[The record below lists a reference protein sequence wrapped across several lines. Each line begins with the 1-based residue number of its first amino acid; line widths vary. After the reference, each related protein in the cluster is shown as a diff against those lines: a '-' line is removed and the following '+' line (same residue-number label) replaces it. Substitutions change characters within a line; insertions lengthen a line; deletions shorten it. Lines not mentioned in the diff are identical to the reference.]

1 MQTYPLLPPLK
12 DDGAG
17 LAILPNKG
25 TWQEVSP
32 VALKNIAENLKI
44 TKVDAKYTDID
55 SIPSMWARPLLFQ
68 IALYDTDHPMHDCI
82 VGEWRGLL
90 AMLAL
95 KERRNIPLT
104 TKLITIPPADDGNT
118 SEFLRALRKLMPE
131 QTLDVKT
138 TWDRLYLIM
147 FDGKPIG
154 ITSPTTLVC
163 TSIDYIKYISVSK
176 VPWFNPP
183 FLNDPIPKLDADEK
197 GSVAGWLD
205 AFYKNDIIP
214 LPDSTINININ
225 IKGNLAAQVLNFTT
239 DLGGIPEGLPELSN
253 NPLNMAVGFFAGMN
267 FPIAPKEY
275 FTEKLFV
282 INQSNAFLES
292 NILSPT
298 GSTNLKLNGAD
309 VTPILPIK
317 KEMLKEYNVN
327 ELKKR
332 ISFATT
338 PNGIKVD
345 LQLPSPGDGKD
356 ILISKE
362 YVKKD
367 DGDDKL
373 FRNPEIV
380 EIEPLPVLEVWPNF
394 NTSDWMTYFTYF
406 TKAGQNTFYAKPILE
421 KDGSL
426 DSRSLEE
433 NTEIAKT
440 SAFPQAMFC
449 TYKDH
454 QAIDSEE
461 AGILLISPKDAPQ
474 GVTTW
479 DIGIDFGT
487 SGTTVYKQDPTIN
500 KLEPI
505 SFENRLFQITNSPQ
519 SSRTEVYRQFFSSR
533 LEKTPFF
540 SLFQQHPD
548 SRKKSQSGERLEPLL
563 DGRIYFVENYKLE
576 ENVVSNLKW
585 SPDPEDRI
593 RTQAFIE
600 QICLQC
606 AAEAMHNEV
615 NLINWHFSYPLA
627 FSQKD
632 KAAFNTICNNATNTC
647 EEKTGIQ
654 NGTVTFES
662 ESIAT
667 AKFFA
672 GQFGGFADGAVCI
685 DIGGETSDI
694 SIWQDNTLCWQT
706 SIRFAGRTIFLDL
719 LRHNPEFLENFQV
732 DAAEIQT
739 LKDSAKS
746 EKFYSQADTWIN
758 AWINNS
764 TDGLKNKFAIYGG
777 NIEGTSFIPLIA
789 LGISGLLYYVGLLI
803 KHLVE
808 NRGFKPTMPNVYI
821 GGNGARIL
829 HWLANGDFTL
839 NPENSK
845 FLKEIILFASGFDRD
860 SIFDLQIT
868 PEPKHEAAAGLID
881 DRTRLVITTENYGIL
896 AGEDFEDFS
905 WTTILTAESL
915 GNLLRLENS
924 PEQSGN
930 KLFQIENF
938 IKIFNEGLGKELGKP
953 INLDPKFKKNLT
965 SDVND
970 WLQDLVMQPDDGRIV
985 EPIFIKVLGKL
996 LERKIQEWN

>member
-1 MQTYPLLPPLK
+1 MLTFPLLPPLK

-17 LAILPNKG
+17 LTILPKKG
-25 TWQEVSP
+25 SWQEVSA
-32 VALKNIAENLKI
+32 VALKNIAENLNV

-68 IALYDTDHPMHDCI
+68 ISLYDTDHPMHDCI

-95 KERRNIPLT
+95 KERRNFPLT
-104 TKLITIPPADDGNT
+104 TKLITIPPADDDNT
-118 SEFLRALRKLMPE
+118 SEFLRALRKLMPK
-131 QTLDVKT
+131 QTLDVNT
-138 TWDRLYLIM
+138 TWDNLYLIM
-147 FDGKPIG
+147 YDDKPIG

-163 TSIDYIKYISVSK
+163 TSIDYTEYISVLD
-176 VPWFNPP
+176 VPWYNPP
-183 FLNDPIPKLDADEK
+183 FIEDPISALNPAEK
-197 GSVAGWLD
+197 SAVAGWLD
-205 AFYKNDIIP
+205 AFYKKYIIP
-214 LPDSTINININ
+214 LPEFPESNT
-225 IKGNLAAQVLNFTT
+225 KGNLAAQVLNFTAA
-239 DLGGIPEGLPELSN
+239 LGGIPAALPALSN
-253 NPLNMAVGFFAGMN
+253 NSLNMAVGFFAGMN

-282 INQSNAFLES
+282 INQQTAFIKE
-292 NILSPT
+292 NILSPK
-298 GSTNLKLNGAD
+298 GSTNLKLNGDD
-309 VTPILPIK
+309 VTPILPIR
-317 KEMLKEYNVN
+317 KEMLNEFSVN
-327 ELKKR
+327 DLQKR
-332 ISFATT
+332 ISFITT

-345 LQLPSPGDGKD
+345 LLYPSPGDGKN

-362 YVKKD
+362 YVKQND
-367 DGDDKL
+367 DDDML
-373 FRNPEIV
+373 FNNPEII
-380 EIEPLPVLEVWPNF
+380 EIEHLPVLEVWPNF
-394 NTSDWMTYFTYF
+394 NTSDWKTYFTYF
-406 TKAGQNTFYAKPILE
+406 TKAGQNTFDAKPILE

-440 SAFPQAMFC
+440 SAFPQAMIC

-461 AGILLISPKDAPQ
+461 AGILLISPKYAPQ

-479 DIGIDFGT
+479 NIGIDFGT

-505 SFENRLFQITNSPQ
+505 SFENRLFQITNSPPR
-519 SSRTEVYRQFFSSR
+519 SRTEVYQQFFSSR

-548 SRKKSQSGERLEPLL
+548 SRKKSQSGQRLEPML
-563 DGRIYFVENYKLE
+563 DGRIYFVENYKLK

-593 RTQAFIE
+593 RTQTFIE

-606 AAEAMHNEV
+606 AAEAIHNEV

-654 NGTVTFES
+654 NETVTFES

-667 AKFFA
+667 AKYFA
-672 GQFGGFADGAVCI
+672 GKFGGFADGAVCI

-694 SIWQDNTLCWQT
+694 SIWQGNTLCWQT
-706 SIRFAGRTIFLDL
+706 SIRFAGRHIFLDL
-719 LRHNPEFLENFQV
+719 LRHKPEFLKNFKVSDGDIEMLQNV
-732 DAAEIQT
+732 
-739 LKDSAKS
+739 AKS
-746 EKFYSQADTWIN
+746 NEFYSQADTWIN

-764 TDGLKNKFAIYGG
+764 KDGLKDILAIFGG
-777 NIEGTSFIPLIA
+777 KIDGTPFIPLIA
-789 LGISGLLYYVGLLI
+789 LGISGLLYYVGLILNYLI
-803 KHLVE
+803 E
-808 NRGFKPTMPNVYI
+808 NKDFKPTMPKVYI

-881 DRTRLVITTENYGIL
+881 DRTRLEITTENYGVL

-905 WTTILTAESL
+905 WTTILTTESL
-915 GNLLRLENS
+915 GNPQRLENKL
-924 PEQSGN
+924 EQSGN